1 MDLTQIVREN
11 SQARRTILNLNL
23 AVIVRQYGITFAQA
37 RQLQHVAVLV
47 EAANDP
53 TI

>member
-11 SQARRTILNLNL
+11 SQARRTILDLNL

-37 RQLQHVAVLV
+37 RELQHLAFVL
-47 EAANDP
+47 EAAE
-53 TI
+53 